1 MLQGNNRVDRMIKW
15 FAYLYLIYG
24 GIGSVGS
31 GSDSA
36 GDNSSSSSNSTVVI
50 GKEQY
55 KNGDTNKNASVTATS
70 RVHGVTSS
78 VEVKLGATASTLFT
92 NQVLYFVP
100 EVGHDPLQMMSS
112 AVGRCLLFGYC

>member
-1 MLQGNNRVDRMIKW
+1 MIKW

-24 GIGSVGS
+24 GIGSAGS
-31 GSDSA
+31 NSDSA
-36 GDNSSSSSNSTVVI
+36 GDNSSSSSSTVVK
-50 GKEQY
+50 GKEQP
-55 KNGDTNKNASVTATS
+55 KSGDTNKNASVTATS

>member
-36 GDNSSSSSNSTVVI
+36 TDNSSSSSAVVK
-50 GKEQY
+50 GKEQN
-55 KNGDTNKNASVTATS
+55 KSGDTSKNASVTATS

>member
-24 GIGSVGS
+24 GSVGS
-31 GSDSA
+31 TSDSA
-36 GDNSSSSSNSTVVI
+36 GDNSSNSARVK
-50 GKEQY
+50 GKELY
-55 KNGDTNKNASVTATS
+55 KNGDMSKNASVTATS

>member
-36 GDNSSSSSNSTVVI
+36 TDNSSSSSAVVK
-50 GKEQY
+50 GKELY
-55 KNGDTNKNASVTATS
+55 KNASVTATS